1 MLTAFDLFQY
11 DHQDSMCNF
20 PLLDA
25 AVHTDLTRMLAAQ
38 VKADVFLSKVA
49 EQVQASETGRW
60 RGFYIAPNHTVCHL
74 V

>member
-1 MLTAFDLFQY
+1 
-11 DHQDSMCNF
+11 MCN
-20 PLLDA
+20 LSLVDA

-60 RGFYIAPNHTVCHL
+60 
-74 V
+74 